1 MYKSLFIIYNRLQR
15 EFSDKRV
22 VTGESDMAEKQPD
35 IQKDSL
41 ESILIES
48 IHTLVYEKDIN
59 TALNCFLETICKY
72 YQAERGYVFEMDGT
86 KQIADNTFEWCAE
99 GIEAEIGRLQGI
111 SVDVLTNWMKKF
123 REKGEFY
130 IAVLEEDV
138 PCDRADFEILKTQ
151 GISSLMAAPLIRD
164 QEIVGF
170 LGV

>member
-1 MYKSLFIIYNRLQR
+1 
-15 EFSDKRV
+15 
-22 VTGESDMAEKQPD
+22 MAEKQPD

-111 SVDVLTNWMKKF
+111 SVDKLDEKVPGKRRVLYCGPGG
-123 REKGEFY
+123 R
-130 IAVLEEDV
+130 
-138 PCDRADFEILKTQ
+138 RALRQ
-151 GISSLMAAPLIRD
+151 GGL
-164 QEIVGF
+164 
-170 LGV
+170 